1 MSCCLWTAEADV
13 RKKKFQSSKLI
24 LGPKTPLFLGVLAL
38 VCTIC
43 VGGCKRSWPLITLTF
58 AFCLL
63 PLIAFHPLGVKVPKS
78 KLIRSHER
86 CLLLKSAGQWPWKSE
101 SAKECVTARGW
112 QSKESY
118 WPRRLCVRHP
128 RWRLQCVAGHC
139 YYQLSVFFLCF
150 FFSLS
155 VFWFWPTLG
164 KLPCVKICFPQYFGI
179 ARYVQKKNVVTF
191 IFLRNPLH
199 FLAFYGQRSVTA
211 AWATPSPWSM
221 KIFNE
226 EGLTITTECNTSS
239 I

>member
-139 YYQLSVFFLCF
+139 YYYHTFPFRSTNQCKTVYNFSQDLPIGRFCLIFFMSHVHRYSRDWGWPRRPRSIAWKSVFCL
-150 FFSLS
+150 L
-155 VFWFWPTLG
+155 
-164 KLPCVKICFPQYFGI
+164 
-179 ARYVQKKNVVTF
+179 
-191 IFLRNPLH
+191 
-199 FLAFYGQRSVTA
+199 
-211 AWATPSPWSM
+211 
-221 KIFNE
+221 
-226 EGLTITTECNTSS
+226 
-239 I
+239 